1 MKIAYVLFN
10 DFTLLDFIGVYDAV
24 LRLKTMSYVP
34 DLQWDLCALT
44 EKVSDELGL
53 TLLTNK
59 SGGSL
64 QGYDALIVPG
74 GDGTGALQHDHNFI
88 EWVRTASTG
97 AWKISVCTGSL
108 LLGAAGFLKD
118 KKATTHFDYYETL
131 QRYCKE
137 VVVTERVV
145 EDTNIITAGAVSSSI
160 DLGLYLCHKWA
171 GAEAAAAIRKRMDYR
186 G

>member
-1 MKIAYVLFN
+1 MKIAYILYN
-10 DFTLLDFIGVYDAV
+10 DFTMLDFVGVYDAA
-24 LRLKTMSYVP
+24 LRLKTMNYIP
-34 DLQWDLCALT
+34 DLQWGLCALT
-44 EKVSDELGL
+44 EKVKDELGL
-53 TLLTNK
+53 ILLTNK
-59 SGGSL
+59 SLLES
-64 QGYDALIVPG
+64 YDALIVPG
-74 GDGTGALQHDHNFI
+74 GDGTGPLQYDHNFI
-88 EWVRTASTG
+88 EWLRTASPE

-118 KKATTHFDYYETL
+118 KRATTHFDYYETL

-137 VVVTERVV
+137 VVTDRVM